1 MADNTWGSGKRDLT
15 TGWNDYQAG
24 RTGAS
29 VREAFSMDDVW
40 GKYADQQ
47 APEDH
52 GAKNRWLVDGLVN
65 EGYVRDE
72 DRSKA
77 FDRLQQTGG
86 NWYYDPDNKLM
97 DFDQYDVSYD
107 KENPAHR
114 DAQRRA
120 SDLGH
125 ALPDSTEL
133 SRAGYQNV
141 TQADR
146 ERLRDQGFG
155 SYGASGGTGSFRP
168 SGLSGMAGV
177 GGSVGSSAVSGSGVT
192 GRTDKANDLYSMLM
206 GRAQQS
212 LNIDPNDPIIK
223 AQVDNYRAEQ
233 ERAFRNVRSDAAESK
248 NPLRP
253 TQDRMAGERVAQSV
267 ASLQSELMAR
277 ELTSRRGEIVGA
289 LSGMGGILTEDQQA
303 GLQRELAN
311 LDNMI
316 RQQQVNISG
325 GELDLSR
332 ELGLGRLGLDTEL
345 GRGNLDLGIGRLGL
359 DTELGR
365 GQLSL
370 DQLRNELLNRQ
381 FYADLNLRQQGLNSQ
396 NDQFAAR
403 LGFDTADR
411 GSYWDWIRS
420 GGTL

>member
-1 MADNTWGSGKRDLT
+1 MAETYDVGKGTGRVDDEDLENRLRKKAEEEGVGYDDSDLQGILRNISYDNGGSSLESALQSAFGRYEERATNPDGEEDWEEHPEYNPANQQGSGTNNSRSAQS
-15 TGWNDYQAG
+15 WAG
-24 RTGAS
+24 QGAP
-29 VREAFSMDDVW
+29 
-40 GKYADQQ
+40 
-47 APEDH
+47 AP
-52 GAKNRWLVDGLVN
+52 V
-65 EGYVRDE
+65 
-72 DRSKA
+72 
-77 FDRLQQTGG
+77 QT
-86 NWYYDPDNKLM
+86 
-97 DFDQYDVSYD
+97 Q
-107 KENPAHR
+107 
-114 DAQRRA
+114 
-120 SDLGH
+120 
-125 ALPDSTEL
+125 
-133 SRAGYQNV
+133 
-141 TQADR
+141 TQAYQGPDYSPLINQQNELLR
-146 ERLRDQGFG
+146 QLFERQTAEASRVASEQAAKEAELKTRRD
-155 SYGASGGTGSFRP
+155 S
-168 SGLSGMAGV
+168 
-177 GGSVGSSAVSGSGVT
+177 
-192 GRTDKANDLYSMLM
+192 LYEQLQA
-206 GRAQQS
+206 RAQQS

-277 ELTSRRGEIVGA
+277 ELTSRRSEIVGA

-345 GRGNLDLGIGRLGL
+345 GRGNLDLGQGRLSL

-381 FYADLNLRQQGLNSQ
+381 FYADLGLRQQGLNSQ

>member
-47 APEDH
+47 APEDT

-72 DRSKA
+72 DRSRA

-86 NWYYDPDNKLM
+86 NWYYDADNKLM
-97 DFDQYDVSYD
+97 DFDKYDVSYD

-223 AQVDNYRAEQ
+223 GQTAAYNANE
-233 ERAFRNVRSDAAESK
+233 ERARRDYISDAAESGG
-248 NPLRP
+248 PLVNL
-253 TQDRMAGERVAQSV
+253 QGEKRIAAERLGQKTG
-267 ASLQSELMAR
+267 AFQAELMGR
-277 ELTSRRGEIVGA
+277 ELTARRAEIQAA
-289 LSGMGGILTEDQQA
+289 LQQMGDMLTEEQRLS
-303 GLQRELAN
+303 LQRELGL
-311 LDNMI
+311 LDNQI
-316 RQQQVNISG
+316 RG
-325 GELDLSR
+325 RELDIRHDLGGR
-332 ELGLGRLGLDTEL
+332 DLDLRQLLGLRALDDE
-345 GRGNLDLGIGRLGL
+345 
-359 DTELGR
+359 
-365 GQLSL
+365 
-370 DQLRNELLNRQ
+370 
-381 FYADLNLRQQGLNSQ
+381 
-396 NDQFAAR
+396 NDQFALR

-411 GSYWDWIRS
+411 NAYWDDRRRN
-420 GGTL
+420 GGL